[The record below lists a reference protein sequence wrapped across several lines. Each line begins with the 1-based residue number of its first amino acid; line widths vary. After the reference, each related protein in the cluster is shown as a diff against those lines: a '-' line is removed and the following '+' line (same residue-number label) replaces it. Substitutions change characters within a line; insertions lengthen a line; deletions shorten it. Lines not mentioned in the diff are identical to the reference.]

1 MTFQEQV
8 ELATYA
14 HGSLVGI
21 SIGEFNDR
29 INSVVVDC
37 STFCTFERLTFCT
50 FERLHLEGVAGGS
63 TAERCTRCGFV
74 LLAAGRSYAYLARSV
89 VVAIEADDTIVLG
102 LR

>member
-37 STFCTFERLTFCT
+37 STFCTFERL
-50 FERLHLEGVAGGS
+50 HLEGVAGGS

-74 LLAAGRSYAYLARSV
+74 LFSQKRSCSDRS
-89 VVAIEADDTIVLG
+89 G
-102 LR
+102 